1 MVIEVT
7 ETKTATCIRISF
19 EKDCEFDVYEEV
31 KQLSKRLKKENLF
44 YTWYIVGDVLL
55 NVRGWVHD
63 FKDKEL
69 NESSIYDFVRNNYNK
84 AQQ

>member
-1 MVIEVT
+1 MVIQIT
-7 ETKTATCIRISF
+7 ETKIATCIKISF

-31 KQLSKRLKKENLF
+31 KQLSKRLKKENCF
-44 YTWYIVGDVLL
+44 YPWYVLGEVLL
-55 NVRGWVHD
+55 NVHGWVD
-63 FKDKEL
+63 GLKDREL